1 MHAQTNSLTQP
12 AYRKARAKPWRI
24 IVSVRRNIAA
34 NLLALVIGLAIVAT
48 MLVWLLHPSK
58 QLPTPQVI
66 VGTKDRVYYYH
77 AATKDDAQSL
87 GQALTGI
94 GFLNDRGTI
103 VLLSKGSAGAVVSFV
118 LDSGGWDHP
127 ATVYSFEEIGRRI
140 APTIGGYPIKIH
152 LIDSDRTLHKE
163 LTIGRVAA
171 GAKDEIY
178 YFGSATEADAAALG
192 RALRAAG
199 YLTDRGASVVFSKGD
214 GTAISFVL
222 DDGAWNRQEITAG
235 FERLVR
241 QVAGAAGGLPI
252 ELRLL
257 NAKMESKREWEVR

>member
-1 MHAQTNSLTQP
+1 
-12 AYRKARAKPWRI
+12 
-24 IVSVRRNIAA
+24 VGVRRNIAA
-34 NLLALVIGLAIVAT
+34 NLLALVIGLAIVAS

-66 VGTKDRVYYYH
+66 VGTKDRIYYYH
-77 AATKDDAQSL
+77 AATREDAQSL

-103 VLLSKGSAGAVVSFV
+103 VLLSKGSAGTVVSFV

-140 APTIGGYPIKIH
+140 APLIGGYPIKVR

-163 LTIGRVAA
+163 LTIGKVVA
-171 GAKDEIY
+171 GARDEIY
-178 YFGSATEADAAALG
+178 YFGSATQADATALG
-192 RALRAAG
+192 RALQAAG
-199 YLTDRGASVVFSKGD
+199 YLTDRGASVVLSKGD

-222 DDGAWNRQEITAG
+222 DDGAWSRTEVANG

-252 ELRLL
+252 QLRLL
-257 NAKMESKREWEVR
+257 NAKMEPEREREVR